1 MTIKH
6 LQIPALIF
14 TLATL
19 FTSLLPSGPT
29 NPSPVSAGPG
39 VMKWDTVNTPNSDA
53 QRNDVLNPF
62 FGGNFTGSE
71 VRDLAVGGDGNTLLA
86 AVTVNGPA
94 SGLGALPQQGVL
106 FNSGNG
112 GITWSTAA
120 HRNLL
125 ASGMAAANHVYNV
138 FIAPDDPKMWMVTV
152 GGAAPG
158 AGPTQLWVT
167 SDGGTT
173 WANAGV
179 PGLAAGEAIVT
190 ADISVSYGSGH
201 DILAAT
207 RSRTGA
213 GRLFVAKPSNFSNW
227 AQQAQPVA
235 TPIDY
240 FAARFSPTYAGDSSV
255 IVVYAD
261 DNRTCYNI
269 GLRDINSN
277 SIASWVFT
285 GNGIE
290 VKSSSAADNVS
301 PSFVDLVRAN
311 ISLPSDFSG
320 QSSSLRRAFVSLCA
334 FNPGTADNQT
344 GIFRI
349 DDNVPASLYST
360 SSSAIMQIY
369 SIAYFG
375 TYSAGKLLAGQLY
388 GSPCIAAV
396 PTLFTDSPCTCSG
409 SCFGRSLKPP
419 TGAGN
424 QSGCGDNVTG
434 IGAAVVAWN
443 PNGSL
448 AYAVTGSGVT
458 SDNFTWWNDG
468 LSPWI
473 STLIP
478 NDESAFSISRNN
490 GETWNQLALI
500 DTTIDWFNDV
510 AITPDCTTAYLAS
523 VHRNIGTGCN
533 EFDSVWRS
541 TINPS
546 VSAPLPAA
554 APIGLYWERVLCHTT
569 SGSCAVPQSDLP
581 LVRTVTDCND
591 KSSGAV
597 VAWAAQYGPATAS
610 AGGAMAWSPDYG
622 DFWQPITTRN
632 LVQDFTFD
640 SSYTM
645 YVLSPAGMVQKL
657 AYTGTGWSLTLPST
671 DTTLF
676 SGHTIAAYSSRVL
689 VGAGVLSNA
698 AGLAAAYSADS
709 GQHWFAFKDRM
720 PAEGNVHVI
729 FDVDYVKNSF
739 VYAATDNASGTVYR
753 NTAPS
758 FTRWDGNDM
767 MEISDGAAGPDWW
780 NNGYSQATGDPPH
793 RVGHYGIVMAYTGNP
808 QPALYS
814 AHENI
819 TTSLAAAPG
828 AAAPSD
834 SAVCRTLEPRN
845 GMPKPG
851 VYWDCLDIFSPASQ
865 TGVHFTLEPCS
876 LKSCGCCTADTNTA
890 LWAIDNE
897 SRGPAENMLARS
909 GRYLM
914 DPGYNPAARQGM
926 LWAYTDCLAKK
937 GPALKAPLEGA
948 LVGADPVTGRSQQI
962 DLSWEQLCLST
973 VYQLDIAKDSAFTL
987 RVVVS
992 RGALGN
998 QVPSYTAPAGVTNI
1012 PGVINA
1018 PYQHILVSP
1027 ADVTRPATWLAPGA
1041 LPEAGAMYYWRIRS
1055 YQSATGQIAVSP
1067 FSEVRSFAVKP
1078 GFIVNTPY
1086 YGVQLL
1092 APDNGC
1098 QGCKVKPASFSWSP
1112 WKEAT
1117 LYEFILAQDPEFTSV
1132 ITKAQTPVTA
1142 YEYDGTLDYSTNYFW
1157 RVRATEINGQKIP
1170 SDWSAT
1176 FSFSTEPAP
1185 PPGALP
1191 SGEPVTPIWVWAVI
1205 GVGAVLIIIML
1216 VLIIRTRRNL

>member
-1 MTIKH
+1 
-6 LQIPALIF
+6 
-14 TLATL
+14 
-19 FTSLLPSGPT
+19 
-29 NPSPVSAGPG
+29 V
-39 VMKWDTVNTPNSDA
+39 
-53 QRNDVLNPF
+53 
-62 FGGNFTGSE
+62 
-71 VRDLAVGGDGNTLLA
+71 
-86 AVTVNGPA
+86 
-94 SGLGALPQQGVL
+94 
-106 FNSGNG
+106 
-112 GITWSTAA
+112 
-120 HRNLL
+120 
-125 ASGMAAANHVYNV
+125 
-138 FIAPDDPKMWMVTV
+138 
-152 GGAAPG
+152 
-158 AGPTQLWVT
+158 
-167 SDGGTT
+167 
-173 WANAGV
+173 
-179 PGLAAGEAIVT
+179 
-190 ADISVSYGSGH
+190 
-201 DILAAT
+201 
-207 RSRTGA
+207 
-213 GRLFVAKPSNFSNW
+213 
-227 AQQAQPVA
+227 
-235 TPIDY
+235 
-240 FAARFSPTYAGDSSV
+240 
-255 IVVYAD
+255 
-261 DNRTCYNI
+261 
-269 GLRDINSN
+269 
-277 SIASWVFT
+277 
-285 GNGIE
+285 
-290 VKSSSAADNVS
+290 
-301 PSFVDLVRAN
+301 
-311 ISLPSDFSG
+311 
-320 QSSSLRRAFVSLCA
+320 
-334 FNPGTADNQT
+334 
-344 GIFRI
+344 
-349 DDNVPASLYST
+349 
-360 SSSAIMQIY
+360 
-369 SIAYFG
+369 
-375 TYSAGKLLAGQLY
+375 
-388 GSPCIAAV
+388 
-396 PTLFTDSPCTCSG
+396 
-409 SCFGRSLKPP
+409 
-419 TGAGN
+419 
-424 QSGCGDNVTG
+424 
-434 IGAAVVAWN
+434 
-443 PNGSL
+443 
-448 AYAVTGSGVT
+448 
-458 SDNFTWWNDG
+458 
-468 LSPWI
+468 
-473 STLIP
+473 P

-523 VHRNIGTGCN
+523 VHRNTGTGCN

-541 TINPS
+541 TTNPS

-581 LVRTVTDCND
+581 LVRTVMDCND
-591 KSSGAV
+591 KSGGAV
-597 VAWAAQYGPATAS
+597 VAWAAQYGPATAA
-610 AGGAMAWSPDYG
+610 AGGVMAWSPDYG

-676 SGHTIAAYSSRVL
+676 SGHTIAAYNSRVL

-698 AGLAAAYSADS
+698 AGLAAAYSAD
-709 GQHWFAFKDRM
+709 GAQHWFAFKDRM

-739 VYAATDNASGTVYR
+739 VYAAADNASGAVYR

-780 NNGYSQATGDPPH
+780 NNGYNQATGDPPH
-793 RVGHYGIVMAYTGNP
+793 RVGQYGIVMAYTGNP

-819 TTSLAAAPG
+819 TTSLAPVPG

-876 LKSCGCCTADTNTA
+876 LKSCGCCTADTNTV

-909 GRYLM
+909 GRYMM

-926 LWAYTDCLAKK
+926 LWAYMDCLAKR

-987 RVVVS
+987 RIIVS
-992 RGALGN
+992 RGAIGN

-1012 PGVINA
+1012 PGVIGA

-1041 LPEAGAMYYWRIRS
+1041 LPEAGAMYYWRVRS

-1117 LYEFILAQDPEFTSV
+1117 LYEFILAQDPEFTRV

-1142 YEYDGTLDYSTNYFW
+1142 YEYDGALDYDTNYFW
-1157 RVRATEINGQKIP
+1157 RVRAAEINGEKIP

-1185 PPGALP
+1185 PPGAMP
-1191 SGEPVTPIWVWAVI
+1191 PGEPVTPIWVWAVI

-1216 VLIIRTRRNL
+1216 VLIIRIRRNL